1 MSFNNEENEF
11 LKFME
16 EIILDYLENDVYCNV
31 YSSLEELENKIFN
44 YYEYDGEPL
53 GSYCYNNLQEDVL
66 YYFDVA
72 LSSLIE
78 KDIVKEFILPD
89 GSCICYTN
97 ENNVTEKFY

>member
-16 EIILDYLENDVYCNV
+16 EIILEYLEDDVYCDS
-31 YSSLEELENKIFN
+31 YSSLESLENKIFN
-44 YYEYDGEPL
+44 YYEYDGESL
-53 GSYCYNNLQEDVL
+53 GSYCHNKLQENVL

-89 GSCICYTN
+89 GNYVCYTD